1 MKLTKKHLIA
11 GCLTLAMAFA
21 LSLPAIV
28 GAQTEFGGQEIPDME
43 IFAMDFG
50 NANITV
56 VIQSLITLFMSIL
69 GILAVLIIMLG
80 GFRWMMAQGEPD
92 KVDKAK
98 KLIYS
103 GIIGLVIIL
112 ASYAI
117 ATFVWNAVRG
127 MLTGTAE

>member
-11 GCLTLAMAFA
+11 GCLTLSLVFA

-28 GAQTEFGGQEIPDME
+28 GAQTQFGGQDIPDIT
-43 IFAMDFG
+43 IFETDFG
-50 NANITV
+50 NADITV
-56 VIQSLITLFMSIL
+56 VIQSLITLFMSLL

-80 GFRWMMAQGEPD
+80 GFRWMMAQGDPD
-92 KVDKAK
+92 KVKKAK
-98 KLIYS
+98 DLIYS

-117 ATFVWNAVRG
+117 ATFVWSAVRG
-127 MLTGTAE
+127 LFTGTA